1 MDDAR
6 SKAARPELA
15 NSEVA
20 GPIGPRVDGP
30 PARRP
35 SRTTLPGRTVTLTP
49 LDSQAHGKALYEGIQ
64 GEAGEWLWQYLFE
77 GPFADRAAFDL
88 HLRRIAASEDP
99 LFLAI
104 LDNATGSAV
113 GYASYMRIEPVHRV
127 IEVGSILYTPRLQ
140 QTTLATEAMYLMARH
155 VFEDLGYRRYEWKC
169 NALNAPSRRAAL
181 RFGFTFEG
189 VFRQHMIVK
198 GRNRDT
204 AWFSMLNSEWPA
216 RKANFERWLDP
227 SNFGADGRQ
236 KVALSALNEL
246 SGSQGLPKRY

>member
-1 MDDAR
+1 MDDAQL
-6 SKAARPELA
+6 AAA
-15 NSEVA
+15 NTDVA
-20 GPIGPRVDGP
+20 MPMGARVEGP
-30 PARRP
+30 PAQRP
-35 SRTTLPGRTVTLTP
+35 KPTRLPGRMATLEP
-49 LDSQAHGKALYEGIQ
+49 LDPRAHGEALYEGVS
-64 GEAGEWLWQYLFE
+64 GEGGERLWQYLFE
-77 GPFADRAAFDL
+77 GPFAHRAAFDA
-88 HLRRIAASEDP
+88 HMKRIAAAEDP
-99 LFLAI
+99 LFFAI
-104 LDNATGSAV
+104 LDNASGNAV
-113 GYASYMRIEPVHRV
+113 GYASYMRIEPVQRV

-189 VFRQHMIVK
+189 IFRQHMIVK

-204 AWFSMLNSEWPA
+204 AWFSMLDSEWPA

-236 KVALSALNEL
+236 KVALSTLNEL
-246 SGSQGLPKRY
+246 SRVAL